1 MTEAHARLRAAWLDA
16 AESRAVL
23 AALQADG
30 KPARFVG
37 GCVRDALLDPERD
50 AADLDLATPETPT
63 RVMTLLTRAGIR
75 VVPTGLKHG
84 TVTALA
90 GRHVYEVTTLRRD
103 VACFGRHAQ
112 VEFTD
117 DFAVDAARR
126 DFTIN
131 AISCDGE
138 GRLFDPF
145 GGIAD
150 LRQGRVRFVGA
161 ARQRID
167 EDHLRI
173 LRFFRFQARFG
184 RGVPDAE
191 ALATCAEGA
200 KLVDRLSGERVRG
213 ELFRLLVLPEPT
225 SALTLM
231 RDAGVLAHVVPWPA
245 DLAALERLIHAWP
258 DADALLRLAALG
270 RPAVPDAGAVDRLAL
285 RLRLSRAETERLRLL
300 LLTAL
305 PDPAAPAAARRRAIF
320 DLGAATYADLVRLA
334 HAVDRARREAVEASL
349 ALAASWRPP
358 VFPLRGED
366 VTERGVPPGPAVGR
380 LLASVAA
387 TWADRDFV
395 DDREA
400 CLRRLDELLAADLP
414 QA

>member
-1 MTEAHARLRAAWLDA
+1 M
-16 AESRAVL
+16 L
-23 AALQADG
+23 AAVQADG
-30 KPARFVG
+30 QPARFVG
-37 GCVRDALLDPERD
+37 GCVRDALLDPELD
-50 AADLDLATPETPT
+50 VADLDLATPETPT
-63 RVMTLLTRAGIR
+63 RVMTLLARAGIR

-84 TVTALA
+84 TVTAFA

-117 DFAVDAARR
+117 DFTIDAARR

-150 LRQGRVRFVGA
+150 LQQGRVRFVGV
-161 ARQRID
+161 ARKRIE
-167 EDHLRI
+167 EDYLRI

-184 RGVPDAE
+184 RGAPDAE
-191 ALATCAEGA
+191 ALAACAEGA

-213 ELFRLLVLPEPT
+213 ELFRLLVLPGVT

-231 RDAGVLAHVVPWPA
+231 RDTGVLAQVVPWPV
-245 DLAALERLIHAWP
+245 DPTALERLIAAWP
-258 DADALLRLAALG
+258 DADVLLRLAALG
-270 RPAVPDAGAVDRLAL
+270 RAAVPDADAVDRLAL
-285 RLRLSRAETERLRLL
+285 RLRLSRAETERLRRLL
-300 LLTAL
+300 LAAL
-305 PDPAAPAAARRRAIF
+305 PDPAAPATAQRRAIF
-320 DLGAATYADLVRLA
+320 ELGAAAYADLVRLA
-334 HAVDRARREAVEASL
+334 HAVGRAQRDAAEMAA
-349 ALAASWRPP
+349 ALAASWQPP

-366 VTERGVPPGPAVGR
+366 VTERGVPSGPAVGR
-380 LLASVAA
+380 LLVSLRGA
-387 TWADRDFV
+387 WADRDFI

-400 CLRRLDELLAADLP
+400 LLRRLDELLAADP
-414 QA
+414 AQA